1 MPFGLSVYSIQN
13 KFIVTYFGFQLVK
26 RIVVKLSFFFL
37 GLGGGGRGGG
47 GGSGDSNRVTA
58 QKLNPTTR
66 TRVP

>member
-47 GGSGDSNRVTA
+47 GGKAEIVIE
-58 QKLNPTTR
+58 
-66 TRVP
+66 